1 MGFLQNVVGLKM
13 GDSVARIYWKLSI
26 LWGFIGEVTH
36 VSTYFPMICIC
47 VFVHMHMSMCFCI
60 IPRIFFFL
68 INVIPRHN
76 RRGFG
81 RKAFMKL

>member
-36 VSTYFPMICIC
+36 TMICIC

-60 IPRIFFFL
+60 IPR
-68 INVIPRHN
+68 HN